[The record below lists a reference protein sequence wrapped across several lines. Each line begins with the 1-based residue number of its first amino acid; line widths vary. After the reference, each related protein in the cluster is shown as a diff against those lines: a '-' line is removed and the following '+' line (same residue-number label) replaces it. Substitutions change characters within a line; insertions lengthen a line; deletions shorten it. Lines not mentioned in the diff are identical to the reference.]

1 MTFGITPYVHMRPVQ
16 VRQLI
21 REEAITFPTAGIC
34 QGYAQANLV
43 ILPPEYADD
52 FEMYAQKKSFPLPRL
67 RGCQRDTS
75 NPRHGRRRG
84 YLYRHPQIP
93 HLPRGGIYRG
103 AVQCFPILEGGIC
116 GVFDW
121 LFLFF
126 RRGIDGR
133 RYSRAAHRAGLQ
145 RAYV

>member
-52 FEMYAQKKSFPLPRL
+52 F
-67 RGCQRDTS
+67 
-75 NPRHGRRRG
+75 
-84 YLYRHPQIP
+84 
-93 HLPRGGIYRG
+93 
-103 AVQCFPILEGGIC
+103 
-116 GVFDW
+116 
-121 LFLFF
+121 
-126 RRGIDGR
+126 
-133 RYSRAAHRAGLQ
+133 
-145 RAYV
+145 